1 MAKNK
6 TTFTGASV
14 SAYLASRASPQQLKD
29 CRALMAIC
37 RRVTRQPPRMWGPSI
52 VGFGRYSYT
61 YDSGHSGEACLVGFA
76 IRGRE
81 IVVYLL
87 AEDRAQE
94 ARLAKLGKH
103 RMTASCLYFKR
114 LADLDAEVLEQLIAH
129 SVAGIAR
136 RYPRGGA

>member
-1 MAKNK
+1 VAPNK

-14 SAYLASRASPQQLKD
+14 SAYLASRASPEQLKD

-37 RRVTRQPPRMWGPSI
+37 RRVTKQPPRMWGPSI
-52 VGFGRYSYT
+52 VGYGKYSYT

-87 AEDRAQE
+87 AEDRAQQ

-103 RMTASCLYFKR
+103 RMTTSCLYVKR
-114 LADLDAEVLEQLIAH
+114 LADLDVKVLEQLIAH

-136 RYPRGGA
+136 RYSRGGA